1 MFVLYVKNDSCDP
14 YFNLAL
20 EEYLFMQRQDLGPL
34 FMLWQDIPVVVV
46 GRNQNTREEINMEFT
61 REKGIAV
68 VRRLSG
74 GGAVYHDLGNLNF
87 TFILEQAE
95 RELDF
100 ARYTVPVIKALE
112 RMGITASF
120 TGRNDL
126 TIDGRKFSGNAQF
139 RQRERVLHHGTLLFE
154 VNLENMEQALA
165 VAEDKI
171 SSHGVKS
178 VRSRVSN
185 IVEHLTVPFSLQ
197 QFKDLLREMVGEYYG
212 LDGEYELKPDDIR
225 AVEKLRLEKY
235 CSWEWNYGHSP
246 AYNIKRSRRFDW
258 GKVDIYLEVQEGV
271 IKEARI
277 FGDFFSPGDIDEL
290 CRSLSGRPY
299 RREAISR
306 CLAGNRLKQYFPFI
320 SEEDF
325 MGLIGVRH
333 LP

>member
-1 MFVLYVKNDSCDP
+1 MLYVKNDSGDP

-20 EEYLFMQRQDLGPL
+20 EEYLFMQRHDLGPL
-34 FMLWQDIPVVVV
+34 FMLWQDKPVVVV
-46 GRNQNTREEINMEFT
+46 GRNQNTREEINMNFI

-87 TFILEQAE
+87 TYILEQAE

-112 RMGITASF
+112 QMGITASF

-126 TIDGRKFSGNAQF
+126 TIGGRKFSGNAQF
-139 RQRERVLHHGTLLFE
+139 RQRERILHHGTLLFE

-171 SSHGVKS
+171 TSHGVKS

-185 IVEHLTVPFSLQ
+185 IVEHLNTPFTLQ
-197 QFKDLLREMVGEYYG
+197 QFRELLIDAVREDYG
-212 LDGEYELKPDDIR
+212 LIGEYELKPDDIR

-235 CSWEWNYGHSP
+235 CSWEWNFGHSP

-258 GKVDIYLEVQEGV
+258 GKVDVFLEVQEGF
-271 IKEARI
+271 IKEAHI

-290 CRSLSGRPY
+290 CSSLSGRPY
-299 RREAISR
+299 RSEAISHS
-306 CLAGNRLKQYFPFI
+306 LAGNRLEHYFPFM
-320 SEEDF
+320 SEKDLMEL
-325 MGLIGVRH
+325 MGVKSAE
-333 LP
+333 